1 MSNWGLRN
9 QYHVP
14 RELEQVSLVQGL
26 SQNQQ
31 NYVISGACTH
41 YLFER
46 HIDIYIYIY
55 LLSYS

>member
-55 LLSYS
+55 L